1 MHVPSNCHGRQRHR
15 WRAAIAPM
23 LMLVLAAVAHAAEFD
38 EKLKAPTM
46 KDTAELRSQAQAY
59 SARFARVR
67 DASPEQLLRDAAMAR
82 EKFDVAWKIQWA
94 INERKP
100 IGELAESGVTLQPN
114 GSYAVDTVG
123 HPEWVDLANTIA
135 VLLIGENQQ
144 HWIPLLIARGFRP
157 QDVEV
162 LKSYVQGHDPMKASA
177 EATLPIALS
186 FGRTVRK
193 YDKLKRPVPDAL
205 VHSFW
210 YQRAFAASESDR
222 AWVLGLMQ
230 VLDAQPQRILV
241 SSFAEL
247 KQTMYWLPENVPEG
261 IASFL
266 EVVRRPDF
274 EALAIAEAKGV
285 AK

>member
-23 LMLVLAAVAHAAEFD
+23 LMLVLAAFTHAAEFD

-67 DASPEQLLRDAAMAR
+67 EASPEQLLRDAAMAR

>member
-23 LMLVLAAVAHAAEFD
+23 LMLVLAAFTHAAEFD

-67 DASPEQLLRDAAMAR
+67 DASPEQLLRDAALAR

-123 HPEWVDLANTIA
+123 HPEWVDLSNTIA
-135 VLLIGENQQ
+135 ILLIGENQQ

-157 QDVEV
+157 QDVEL

-222 AWVLGLMQ
+222 AWVLGLMR

-247 KQTMYWLPENVPEG
+247 KQTMYWIPENVPEG

-274 EALAIAEAKGV
+274 EALAIAEVKGV
-285 AK
+285 AR

>member
-15 WRAAIAPM
+15 WRPAIAPM
-23 LMLVLAAVAHAAEFD
+23 LMLVLAAFTHAAEFD

-67 DASPEQLLRDAAMAR
+67 EASPEQLLRDAALAR

-123 HPEWVDLANTIA
+123 HPEWVDLPNTIA
-135 VLLIGENQQ
+135 ILLIGENQQ

-222 AWVLGLMQ
+222 AWVLGLMR

-247 KQTMYWLPENVPEG
+247 KQTMHWIPENVPEG

-274 EALAIAEAKGV
+274 EALAIAEVKGV

>member
-1 MHVPSNCHGRQRHR
+1 MYVPSNCHGRQRHR
-15 WRAAIAPM
+15 WRPAIAPM
-23 LMLVLAAVAHAAEFD
+23 LMLVLAAITQAAEFD

-67 DASPEQLLRDAAMAR
+67 EASPEQLLRDAALAR

-222 AWVLGLMQ
+222 AWVLGLMR

-247 KQTMYWLPENVPEG
+247 KQTMYWIPENVPEG

-274 EALAIAEAKGV
+274 EALAIAEVKGV
-285 AK
+285 AR

>member
-23 LMLVLAAVAHAAEFD
+23 LMLVLAAFTHAAEFD

-67 DASPEQLLRDAAMAR
+67 ESSIEQLIKDPALAR
-82 EKFDVAWKIQWA
+82 EKFDVAWKIQRA
-94 INERKP
+94 IDERMP
-100 IGELAESGVTLQPN
+100 IGELAESGIVLQPN
-114 GSYAVDTVG
+114 GSYVVDTDT
-123 HPEWVDLANTIA
+123 HPEWLDLSNTIA

-162 LKSYVQGHDPMKASA
+162 LKAYVQGHNPVAASA
-177 EATLPIALS
+177 TTTIPLSLS
-186 FGRTVRK
+186 FGRVVRK
-193 YDKLKRPVPDAL
+193 LDRLKRPIPDAL

-222 AWVLGLMQ
+222 VWVQGLMQ
-230 VLDAQPQRILV
+230 VLDAQPRRILV
-241 SSFAEL
+241 STFLEQ
-247 KQTMYWLPENVPEG
+247 KQTMLWIPENVPAG

-266 EVVRRPDF
+266 ALVRRPDF
-274 EALAIAEAKGV
+274 EAMAITEAKRV
-285 AK
+285 AQ